1 MIITTYQFYCVHER
15 VAIPVIEN
23 YHYII
28 ISKPY
33 KKNNSN
39 NLYKNNLYSNNLYIH
54 NILIITLCYTYE

>member
-1 MIITTYQFYCVHER
+1 MIITTYQFYCVQER

-33 KKNNSN
+33 KKTVVT
-39 NLYKNNLYSNNLYIH
+39 IC
-54 NILIITLCYTYE
+54 IRTICIVTICIYTIF